1 MKRSILFALAT
12 VLLGAC
18 STKEIDF
25 QAPIQDDVMFYASFE
40 QPADIDTKVY
50 ATEDLYLRWNADDRI
65 TIFNKYTY
73 NQEYRFNGETGDNSG
88 SFKKI
93 DNGDF
98 VTGNYLDNIYAV
110 YPYQESTRI
119 SETGTISVSFPAEQK
134 FEDNTFGLDANTMVS
149 VTTDNQLLFRNVG
162 GYLVLKLYGDDVSV
176 SSITLKGN
184 NGEKLAGKATVT
196 MPMNGT
202 PTAVMANDATSE
214 ITLTCDSR
222 VLLGTKAGGS
232 TQFWFVIPPV
242 TFSKGIT
249 ITVNDASGRVFEKS
263 TSKSISIERNNLS
276 RMASIEVIPE
286 VVVPN
291 YDYRII
297 HKDYYWGGNPKY
309 YRVNPDDVRI
319 NDPTDYNLALGIDV
333 NKDGALL
340 GDGDSG
346 RTKNPNSPYLVWPSR
361 SSTDL
366 LVYVETYAEQLT
378 DVVSTAGINP
388 EYQFFFAGFDE
399 KGKIIIDNDPTKAP
413 YVSDEGMVNQ
423 NPFVTLDGSV
433 VSINL
438 DYVGDGRLA
447 VGHTPLIYVQS
458 IFNGIILA
466 EGFIKLEI
474 VEEMVYPVNP
484 TIPVPEAVDLGL
496 PSGLKW
502 ASFNLGATK
511 PEEYGDY
518 YAWGETE
525 PYYSSQDPLT
535 WKEGKDAGYNWAS
548 YKWCM
553 GSSKTITKYCTDSSY
568 GYNGFTDEKTILD
581 PEDDAA
587 HVIFGGSWRMPT
599 DAEWMELMEYCTL
612 TWSTQNGVEGQLV
625 TAANGNSIFLPA
637 TGFRYNTNLGGNVG
651 SGGYY
656 WSSSLVTGYGGQ
668 GDAWG
673 VSFYSGEI
681 GWCRDRCSGYSVRP
695 VCVE

>member
-1 MKRSILFALAT
+1 MKRFALY
-12 VLLGAC
+12 LGIVAGLVASC

-25 QAPIQDDVMFYASFE
+25 QTPVQDNIVFFASFE
-40 QPADIDTKVY
+40 QPTEEGTRVY

-98 VTGNYLDNIYAV
+98 VTGNYMDNIYAV

-196 MPMNGT
+196 MPLNGT

-333 NKDGALL
+333 NKDGSLL
-340 GDGDSG
+340 GDGDGG

-399 KGKIIIDNDPTKAP
+399 KGKIIIDNNPTKAP

-535 WKEGKDAGYNWAS
+535 WRDGKTGYDWAY
-548 YKWCM
+548 YKWCN
-553 GSSKTITKYCTDSSY
+553 GSSNTMTKYCTNSDY
-568 GYNGFTDEKTILD
+568 GYNGFSDWKTVLD
-581 PEDDAA
+581 LEDDAA
-587 HVIFGGSWRMPT
+587 HVNLGGNWRMPT
-599 DAEWMELMEYCTL
+599 DAEWTELMENCTW
-612 TWSTQNGVEGQLV
+612 TWTTQNGVEGRLV
-625 TAANGNSIFLPA
+625 TASNGNSIFLPA
-637 TGFRYNTNLGGNVG
+637 AGRRYRASLYDVG
-651 SGGYY
+651 SGGLY
-656 WSSSLVTGYGGQ
+656 WSSSLSTDYPYL
-668 GDAWG
+668 AW
-673 VSFYSGEI
+673 YAYYH
-681 GWCRDRCSGYSVRP
+681 SGYVGGVNLNRYLGVSVRP
-695 VCVE
+695 VYVE